1 MCLTGIP
8 EWEPGRISYDE
19 KDRGDIND
27 MTSGQVFCI
36 FMIGTGLVLLV
47 IVIMSLAKRRMTE
60 PFCLAWG
67 FFALLLL
74 LAGSLLHPTELD
86 RYISVTGILLILFL
100 FYSML
105 ISAYALSRA
114 LSVLIRKN
122 RELAV
127 QVSILNAEAE
137 RLSRELEAFP
147 CRTEGDSAGCSRA
160 GEKAGRSRAG
170 EAGCSVAGEEV
181 GNSRAEQNPA
191 HCGAGEEETEN
202 SGRRE
207 EAAGR
212 CRAGEEAGCCATREA
227 GS

>member
-1 MCLTGIP
+1 
-8 EWEPGRISYDE
+8 
-19 KDRGDIND
+19 

-147 CRTEGDSAGCSRA
+147 CRTKGDRA
-160 GEKAGRSRAG
+160 GK
-170 EAGCSVAGEEV
+170 EV
-181 GNSRAEQNPA
+181 GNSRAGKAGCSGAEKNPG
-191 HCGAGEEETEN
+191 CCVAGEEEAGN

-207 EAAGR
+207 EAAER
-212 CRAGEEAGCCATREA
+212 CRAGEEGAESCATREA

>member
-147 CRTEGDSAGCSRA
+147 CRTKGDSVGCCRAGKAGCSGA
-160 GEKAGRSRAG
+160 E
-170 EAGCSVAGEEV
+170 ENPGCCVAGEE
-181 GNSRAEQNPA
+181 E
-191 HCGAGEEETEN
+191 AGN

-207 EAAGR
+207 EAAER
-212 CRAGEEAGCCATREA
+212 CRAGEEGAESCGTREA